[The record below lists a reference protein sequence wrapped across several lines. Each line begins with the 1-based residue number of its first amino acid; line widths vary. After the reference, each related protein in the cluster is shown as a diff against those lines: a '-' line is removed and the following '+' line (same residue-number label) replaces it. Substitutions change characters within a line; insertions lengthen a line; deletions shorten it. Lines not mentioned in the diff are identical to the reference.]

1 MSDALCPLVAI
12 FRSLPEHPRD
22 HGQPEIG
29 FGPYCARNL
38 CALWDSNVSDCSIH
52 NASRMLTE
60 IAALLAA
67 QS

>member
-1 MSDALCPLVAI
+1 MSDKICPLVAI
-12 FRSLPEHPRD
+12 FRNLPEHPRD
-22 HGQPEIG
+22 HGHPDIG

-38 CALWDSNVSDCSIH
+38 CTLWDSDAHDCSIR
-52 NASRMLTE
+52 NTSRMVTE